1 MAEGGTPNSAKLMK
15 PRVSGTLQ
23 SVRLDSD
30 QGTLQRSAR
39 LATNYLDQFTRGKAA
54 DNVVVSAN
62 SLTIADV
69 PNNGTVLGLLVRIIS
84 RQIVT
89 HYFKS
94 PLVTT

>member
-1 MAEGGTPNSAKLMK
+1 MK

>member
-1 MAEGGTPNSAKLMK
+1 MCLEPFSQCDW
-15 PRVSGTLQ
+15 TLTKAHC
-23 SVRLDSD
+23 SEVLASPP
-30 QGTLQRSAR
+30 TIWINLQWG
-39 LATNYLDQFTRGKAA
+39 NAA

-84 RQIVT
+84 RQIGT

>member
-1 MAEGGTPNSAKLMK
+1 MK
-15 PRVSGTLQ
+15 SRVSGTLH
-23 SVRLDSD
+23 SVRLGSD

-54 DNVVVSAN
+54 DVVVSAN

-69 PNNGTVLGLLVRIIS
+69 PNNGAVRGLLVRIIS

-89 HYFKS
+89 LYLKS